1 MSSPSSKRGN
11 SPDGTRRVVFAV
23 GAVALLALGVAL
35 GSRGGGSGSGR
46 SEQRPGGLAEGT
58 PAPEVRLPSTT
69 GDTVDLGD
77 FRGKRNVLL
86 YFYEHA
92 G

>member
-1 MSSPSSKRGN
+1 MLLG
-11 SPDGTRRVVFAV
+11 VA
-23 GAVALLALGVAL
+23 AVALIALGVAL
-35 GSRGGGSGSGR
+35 GSRDGGGG
-46 SEQRPGGLAEGT
+46 PGGSRDNAGELAAGT
-58 PAPEVRLPSTT
+58 PAPEVRLPATT
-69 GDTVDLGD
+69 GDTVDLAD

>member
-1 MSSPSSKRGN
+1 VKE
-11 SPDGTRRVVFAV
+11 
-23 GAVALLALGVAL
+23 GALA
-35 GSRGGGSGSGR
+35 
-46 SEQRPGGLAEGT
+46 
-58 PAPEVRLPSTT
+58 PAVRLPSTT
-69 GDTVDLGD
+69 GDTVDLAA

>member
-1 MSSPSSKRGN
+1 M
-11 SPDGTRRVVFAV
+11 FLAV

-35 GSRGGGSGSGR
+35 GSRGGGSGDTS
-46 SEQRPGGLAEGT
+46 GGLAEGT
-58 PAPEVRLPSTT
+58 LAPEVRLPATT
-69 GDTVDLGD
+69 GDTVDLAA

>member
-1 MSSPSSKRGN
+1 
-11 SPDGTRRVVFAV
+11 VLLAV

-35 GSRGGGSGSGR
+35 GSRGGGSEETS
-46 SEQRPGGLAEGT
+46 GGLAEGT

-69 GDTVDLGD
+69 GDTVDLAD

>member
-1 MSSPSSKRGN
+1 MGGRRGLLALAA
-11 SPDGTRRVVFAV
+11 VVLV
-23 GAVALLALGVAL
+23 ALGVAL
-35 GSRGGGSGSGR
+35 GSRDGSK
-46 SEQRPGGLAEGT
+46 EAAGGLREGAVA
-58 PAPEVRLPSTT
+58 PAVRLPATT
-69 GDTVDLGD
+69 GATVDLAA